1 MRSERRK
8 VLEGGAHEALKK
20 DVEYHA
26 PRPCL
31 AKMFPLNL
39 QLSPFNAI
47 SDLQVAALGL
57 RPQDGLADE
66 KLQPI

>member
-1 MRSERRK
+1 
-8 VLEGGAHEALKK
+8 
-20 DVEYHA
+20 
-26 PRPCL
+26 
-31 AKMFPLNL
+31 MFQLNL
-39 QLSPFNAI
+39 QLSPFNPI